1 MQSLC
6 MPAYLLLGVF
16 TLLPYESQTALNHDT
31 FTLAAVNGGGRDHRA
46 FITMLMLKLTAK
58 GAFAAACKVL
68 TA

>member
-31 FTLAAVNGGGRDHRA
+31 FTLAAVNGDHRA
-46 FITMLMLKLTAK
+46 SITMLMLKLTAK